1 MHHTLAELLSWKDAR
16 ATVKAI
22 ILFSLTAVFGCM
34 MGDAIFIMLAVN
46 IALLWPL
53 LYALKRNEID
63 AVFVKINTQIDMVV
77 KKIPLLASLEKK
89 RRDPEDITKKQQ

>member
-16 ATVKAI
+16 TTVKAI
-22 ILFSLTAVFGCM
+22 IAFSLTSVFGCL
-34 MGDAIFIMLAVN
+34 MGDAIFIMLTAN

-53 LYALKRNEID
+53 VYALKRNEID
-63 AVFVKINTQIDMVV
+63 SVFVKINTQIDMVV

-89 RRDPEDITKKQQ
+89 RRDPEESKKQQ